1 MKSIFCVM
9 ALSLALLPL
18 ASCETLT
25 DTPAEN
31 GNRMARTIDTNG
43 KQIPDDTER
52 ILLLDRPSW
61 LSDKPIP
68 YR

>member
-1 MKSIFCVM
+1 MKSTLALM

-18 ASCETLT
+18 AGCETLT

-31 GNRMARTIDTNG
+31 GNRIVRTIDTNG
-43 KQIPDDTER
+43 KQIPDDAER